1 MLPGMRGASF
11 RSRKRL
17 AVSSKR
23 YSCSKNIEAPGQHQQ
38 CVEQV
43 AVVTEAIPASG
54 DRLQILSLD
63 RRVEVVGYVLDNFVT
78 RTARCDIPAVAPDWQ
93 CERQE
98 QRGDLRVGAH
108 RAVRVY
114 RVRPGQL
121 GTPSRVDER
130 GPRSQTGVAVTYLSP
145 IRAPLPCARNASGP
159 NPESCVARV
168 RGLDS
173 SLPVCH
179 VMRCFRRWE
188 RSRFRTANLEASD
201 LGVHRSGWIS
211 VVVSHWPGHLEVMP
225 FAPTPEQCRAVGRRS
240 SPTGIRPDRPG
251 RCSQLRTPKS
261 LCRQAPR

>member
-114 RVRPGQL
+114 RVRLGQL
-121 GTPSRVDER
+121 GNR
-130 GPRSQTGVAVTYLSP
+130 L
-145 IRAPLPCARNASGP
+145 
-159 NPESCVARV
+159 
-168 RGLDS
+168 
-173 SLPVCH
+173 
-179 VMRCFRRWE
+179 
-188 RSRFRTANLEASD
+188 
-201 LGVHRSGWIS
+201 
-211 VVVSHWPGHLEVMP
+211 
-225 FAPTPEQCRAVGRRS
+225 GRRTRTKESDRCCRDLPISYS
-240 SPTGIRPDRPG
+240 SAVAM
-251 RCSQLRTPKS
+251 
-261 LCRQAPR
+261 RQER